1 MKELK
6 MNKTAKGHDLRQDLK
21 DQKVDKIVAYM
32 AKLSE
37 TNRREKVEQLRQMG
51 IGVNMAITTI
61 NAHVD
66 QKVDLGVSAVN
77 SHTSDEVRDLKR
89 DTNACF
95 HHLCNELG
103 VPMLAN
109 TSSISSSSSSGDIV
123 AGSKTHAVQTHVQQ
137 PPFATTRV
145 LILFLFIFI
154 FGDSCF

>member
-6 MNKTAKGHDLRQDLK
+6 MDKTVKGHVLTKEIKQI
-21 DQKVDKIVAYM
+21 KVDKIKAYI
-32 AKLSE
+32 ATLTE
-37 TNRREKVEQLRQMG
+37 ANRRTKEEQLRQMG

-77 SHTSDEVRDLKR
+77 SHTSDEVRELKR
-89 DTNACF
+89 EMRAGFACF

-103 VPMLAN
+103 VPMSAN

-123 AGSKTHAVQTHVQQ
+123 AGS
-137 PPFATTRV
+137 
-145 LILFLFIFI
+145 
-154 FGDSCF
+154 

>member
-1 MKELK
+1 MD
-6 MNKTAKGHDLRQDLK
+6 KTVKGHVLK
-21 DQKVDKIVAYM
+21 KEIKQIKMDKIKAYI
-32 AKLSE
+32 ATLTE
-37 TNRREKVEQLRQMG
+37 ANRRTKEEQLRQMG

-89 DTNACF
+89 DMNACF
-95 HHLCNELG
+95 HHLCNQLG
-103 VPMLAN
+103 VPMSAN

-123 AGSKTHAVQTHVQQ
+123 AGSKTHAVQTQVQQ

-154 FGDSCF
+154 FCDSCF